1 MLAKQWSKLKGST
14 LAKNAAWMFA
24 GQGLSFIVQGLY
36 FLFLARLLGSL
47 QYGILAAAAA
57 FVSVA
62 SQYTNMGAGYVFL
75 RHVSLDKERFRRY
88 WGNVLLCTAFFG
100 TILVIV
106 LQIAGKWMIG
116 AASANILLMLAI
128 GDCLCG
134 QLALGASQVFQTFER
149 MKITATLNLI
159 TNLFRLILAL
169 GMIFFLHHASAKQWA
184 ICSLTVSLVAVCIAV
199 TTVTRRYGWPIF
211 EPALMFKHFG
221 EGVSFAVSGSTT
233 SVYNDIDKVMLGHYG
248 MTLANGI
255 YTMAYRVVNIAAM
268 PIMSIHAASFPRF
281 FRLGAQGAGATME
294 FEKRIL
300 KRTLLLGLLGSAGM
314 FLLAPI
320 IPHLLGQ
327 GFAQSVSALRWLCL
341 IPVFRALHVGAGDAM
356 AGAGY
361 QRVRLGVQ
369 FIAAASNFGMNL
381 YLIPRYSWFGAA
393 IASLLTDGGL
403 AIMSW
408 MALMLLKTSDNRRLG
423 QAVPQASTAV
433 P

>member
-1 MLAKQWSKLKGST
+1 M
-14 LAKNAAWMFA
+14 AKNAAWMFA
-24 GQGLSFIVQGLY
+24 GQGLSFVVQGLY

-47 QYGILAAAAA
+47 QYGVLAGATA

-62 SQYTNMGAGYVFL
+62 SQYTNMGAGYVLL
-75 RHVSLDKERFRRY
+75 RHVSMDKERFRRY
-88 WGNVLLCTAFFG
+88 WGNVLLCTGLFG
-100 TILVIV
+100 TGLVII

-116 AASANILLMLAI
+116 SASANILLILVI

-134 QLALGASQVFQTFER
+134 QLTLAAGQVFQTFER

-159 TNLFRLILAL
+159 TNVFRLILAL
-169 GMIFFLHHASAKQWA
+169 GMLFFLHHASAEQWA
-184 ICSLTVSLVAVCIAV
+184 VCSLIVSAVAVCIAV
-199 TTVTRRYGWPIF
+199 ATVTNRFGWPIF
-211 EPALMFKHFG
+211 QPNLIFEHFG

-248 MTLANGI
+248 MTIANGI

-268 PIMSIHAASFPRF
+268 PIMSIHSASFPRF
-281 FRLGAQGAGATME
+281 FRLGAQGAGVTME

-300 KRTLLLGLLGSAGM
+300 KRTLSVGFLGALGM
-314 FLLAPI
+314 FLFAPV
-320 IPHLLGQ
+320 IPHLLGNS
-327 GFAQSVSALRWLCL
+327 FAESVSALRWLCL
-341 IPVFRALHVGAGDAM
+341 IPAFRALHVGAGDAM

-369 FIAAASNFGMNL
+369 FIAAAANFGMNL

-403 AIMSW
+403 AVISW
-408 MALMLLKTSDNRRLG
+408 IALIVLKTSDNRRLDLR
-423 QAVPQASTAV
+423 ASLASTATQ
-433 P
+433 